1 MDIAALSIG
10 LSQSKVKQ
18 DASIAMMKKTMN
30 HAEQNAASMIQMLN
44 SSQVKAVEHAAQPH
58 LAGHIDVRG

>member
-10 LSQSKVKQ
+10 LSHGKVKQ

-44 SSQVKAVEHAAQPH
+44 SSQVKAVQHAAQPH
-58 LAGHIDVRG
+58 LGGHIDVSG

>member
-10 LSQSKVKQ
+10 LSHGKVKQ
-18 DASIAMMKKTMN
+18 DASLAVMKKTMN

-44 SSQVKAVEHAAQPH
+44 NSQVKAIQHVAQPH
-58 LAGHIDVRG
+58 LGGNVDVSG